1 VDEAV
6 GGGRG
11 EGEGETDFIGAGI
24 SLEGSS
30 MWVLVFVEP
39 ISSFWR
45 DEGVLVTEPSGERL
59 IVSPSM
65 SSRSRIDSALPISSP

>member
-1 VDEAV
+1 VV
-6 GGGRG
+6 V
-11 EGEGETDFIGAGI
+11 EGEVRTRPIVIGAGI

-30 MWVLVFVEP
+30 ILVLVFMEP